1 MAVEAAGP
9 AGTNADA
16 GAQALRGFLLA
27 DSVAFD
33 QAEYDKYRAAVSPSV
48 EGHGGSFFIRGGRFE
63 RLEGER
69 EWHRLIGVMFP
80 SFDVLREW
88 YATPLYQSLK
98 AQRLKGAHTDMLHV
112 EETRPSGAPAGTRA
126 PLIAGPEPEP
136 PPPGTPPAY
145 VIAGFEIHDL
155 EAVRPYVEGV
165 AATHAG
171 HGSRYLSRGGRLV
184 VAEGAWHPSRLIVIE
199 FPSWDAA
206 RGWYFGDAY
215 QALAR
220 TRRAGSSTDM
230 VLVEGWG
237 G

>member
-1 MAVEAAGP
+1 MAGGAAS
-9 AGTNADA
+9 
-16 GAQALRGFLLA
+16 GAPALRGFLLA
-27 DSVAFD
+27 DSVVFD
-33 QAEYDKYRAAVSPSV
+33 QAEYDRYRAAVSPSV

-63 RLEGER
+63 QLEGER
-69 EWHRLIGVMFP
+69 EWHRLIGVQFA
-80 SFDVLREW
+80 SLDTLREW

-98 AQRLKGAHTDMLHV
+98 AQRLKGARTDMLHV
-112 EETRPSGAPAGTRA
+112 EETASRGAGARDASGRPAV
-126 PLIAGPEPEP
+126 IAGPEPPP

-184 VAEGAWHPSRLIVIE
+184 VAEGGWHPSRLILIE

-206 RGWYFGDAY
+206 RAWYFGDAY

-220 TRRAGSSTDM
+220 LRRSGSTTEM
-230 VLVEGWG
+230 VLVEGHAG
-237 G
+237 